1 MLLIKN
7 AHILDPYTGFDKT
20 HDILIDD
27 SGIINNIADNIETPD
42 NCQVLDAMNRTI
54 STGFVDT
61 HVHFR
66 DPGQTQKED
75 IHTGMDAAAAGGY
88 TTVVCMANTLPVC
101 DNLET
106 LKYIQNKANEKKNS
120 INVLQACAIST
131 GLKGQEITNFDAL
144 LDAGAAGFTD
154 DGIPLKS
161 ADFVCKAMEMAVK
174 YNALLSF
181 HEEAP
186 EFVLSAG
193 VNFGSKAAKKFGV
206 QGAMP
211 ISEEVM
217 IARDIALALHTGAR
231 VVFQHV
237 SSARSVDFIRSGKKM
252 GAKIYAEVTPHHIS
266 LTEDDVL
273 EHGTLARMNPP
284 LRKEHDRMALIEGLI
299 DGTIDMIATDHAPH
313 TFEEKS
319 MVFANAPSGITG
331 LETAFSV
338 CNTALV
344 QSGKMSKMK
353 LLECMSKNPAEIY
366 GLKNKAIQIGN
377 KAELVML
384 DWNKEKI
391 YTDYQS
397 KSSNTPFTGKKLI
410 GSVDAVIMGDKIISF

>member
-7 AHILDPYTGFDKT
+7 AHVLDPYTGLDKKS
-20 HDILIDD
+20 DILINDN
-27 SGIINNIADNIETPD
+27 GIIENIADNISCDCP
-42 NCQVLDAMNRTI
+42 VLDAMGRTI

-75 IHTGMDAAAAGGY
+75 IHTGMNAAAAGGY
-88 TTVVCMANTLPVC
+88 TTVVCMANTLPIC

-106 LKYIQNKANEKKNS
+106 LNYIKDKINEKKDS

-131 GLKGQEITNFDAL
+131 GFKGQEVTDLDAL
-144 LDAGAAGFTD
+144 LKAGAVGFTD

-161 ADFVCKAMEMAVK
+161 AEFVFKAMQMAVK
-174 YNALLSF
+174 HDTILSF

-186 EFVLSAG
+186 EFVPSAG
-193 VNFGSKAAKKFGV
+193 VNYGSKAAEKFGV
-206 QGAMP
+206 LGAMP
-211 ISEEVM
+211 VSEEVM
-217 IARDIALALHTGAR
+217 IARDIALALDTGAK

-237 SSARSVDFIRSGKKM
+237 SSARSAEFIRYGKKM

-284 LRKEHDRMALIEGLI
+284 LRKEQDRLALIDALL

-313 TFEEKS
+313 TSEEKNRE
-319 MVFANAPSGITG
+319 FAKAPSGITG
-331 LETAFSV
+331 LETDFSV

-366 GLKNKAIQIGN
+366 GLKNKEIKIGN
-377 KAELVML
+377 KAELVLL

-391 YTDYQS
+391 YTNYQS
-397 KSSNTPFTGKKLI
+397 KSCNTPFTGKKLI

>member
-7 AHILDPYTGFDKT
+7 AHILDPYTRFNKIQ
-20 HDILIDD
+20 DILIDD
-27 SGIINNIADNIETPD
+27 NGIITDISDNIEKSD
-42 NCQVLDAMNRTI
+42 NYKILDAMNRTI

-88 TTVVCMANTLPVC
+88 TTVVCMANTSPVC

-106 LKYIQNKANEKKNS
+106 LKYIQNKTSEKKNS
-120 INVLQACAIST
+120 INVLQACAISA
-131 GLKGQEITNFDAL
+131 GLKGQEITDFGTL
-144 LDAGAAGFTD
+144 LAAGAAGFTD

-174 YNALLSF
+174 HNTLLSF

-193 VNFGSKAAKKFGV
+193 VNFGSKAAEKFGV

-237 SSARSVDFIRSGKKM
+237 SSARSVEFIRYGKKM

-284 LRKEHDRMALIEGLI
+284 LRKENDRLALIQGLI

-313 TFEEKS
+313 TYDEKNRE
-319 MVFANAPSGITG
+319 FAKAPSGIIG

-338 CNTALV
+338 CNTTLV
-344 QSGKMSKMK
+344 QNGKMSKIK

-366 GLKNKAIQIGN
+366 SLENKAIKTRN
-377 KAELVML
+377 RAELVIL

-391 YTDYQS
+391 YNSYHS

-410 GSVDAVIMGDKIISF
+410 GSVEAVIIGDNIISF